1 MYYICYPF
9 GILMKWCWE
18 LVHNYG
24 LAIILFTVLTR
35 IVLLPISVWVH
46 KNSIK
51 IVKIQ
56 PEVNFLKVRFF
67 GDRER
72 IAEEESKLH
81 KREKY
86 NPLLSILPLVI
97 QIILLF
103 AVLYIVKEPL
113 TYIFNISS
121 EVRTALAGQI
131 GITSDID
138 ANQFAIIRAV
148 IDGRIIPTEE
158 TTSAIELIKTFDL
171 DFIGIR
177 LDNVASQVWGWYT
190 LVPFAAGLSSFLM
203 IFVQN
208 KCNVVQA
215 EQGKFNKYGLTVLS
229 VGLSL
234 FLGFVAYTG
243 VVLYWVAGNILAIIQ
258 QFILN
263 AVINPKKYVDYE
275 QLEKSREELRK
286 IQSLGSEK
294 DDKNRRANAKRERAD
309 YKRFFKVVNKHLV
322 IWSERS

>member
-148 IDGRIIPTEE
+148 IDGRIIPSSQE

-215 EQGKFNKYGLTVLS
+215 EQGKF
-229 VGLSL
+229 
-234 FLGFVAYTG
+234 
-243 VVLYWVAGNILAIIQ
+243 
-258 QFILN
+258 
-263 AVINPKKYVDYE
+263 
-275 QLEKSREELRK
+275 
-286 IQSLGSEK
+286 
-294 DDKNRRANAKRERAD
+294 
-309 YKRFFKVVNKHLV
+309 
-322 IWSERS
+322 